1 MNLKNKSLVI
11 CNFCAILLLSGFY
24 SFGQT
29 EVENLQKQ
37 LDNVE
42 YDSIKVDLL
51 IKISQ
56 AYEYTDYSKSKRY
69 AEEALE
75 LSDKIGSDWAKGK
88 SYLRLAFLEAREGDH
103 ASSLKYYNMG
113 LQTSISLK
121 DSLRIAFTLNALG
134 DTYRELGEFDD
145 AYLFLTRSYQVA
157 RKKNDSLTMLFAL
170 HNIGVVFKELGQY
183 EIAINHINL
192 SQKISDKINDVDG
205 IAYSSDE
212 LGDVYLGM
220 KNYSQSQKYLMSALS
235 HARKKEI
242 SVLIPRIQSHLAD
255 LYYEMNDWDRSIA
268 YYDSVYAIHKE
279 LGNPFGIAQC
289 ELGKGKVLLKLE
301 RFSEA
306 AGLFERSL
314 RSAQELNARNLEI
327 ACYRE
332 LASLSEQN
340 GDYKKAVAYFKNFT
354 ILRDSLFSQKMMGN
368 LFQDQLRFETEVK
381 DYEIA
386 KLSRAK
392 AEQDSVIKLQEFI
405 RNILVVLVALTSILL
420 FTIYRSSQ
428 RRKRLNKLLLEHQEE
443 IKQRSI
449 ELEQLNQVKDKF
461 FSIISHDLR
470 SPINAL
476 LGILNL
482 LDNNHLKP
490 EEFKLLTK
498 ELRIQFNH
506 TKTLIGNL
514 LDWALLQMDKL
525 KIQPEKIN
533 LGKIVDE
540 NFKML
545 DSLHLKETILVNQ
558 IKEGSIALADMNM
571 INLIFRNLILNG
583 IKFTENGGQITVT
596 AEDNGNEFTIAIA
609 DNGVGISADIQKIL
623 FDKTSGYSTRG
634 TANEKGTGLGLLLC
648 KEFIENSGGTISVKS
663 IYGKG
668 ATFSFTVPKNTY

>member
-1 MNLKNKSLVI
+1 MNLKNKKLVI

-37 LDNVE
+37 LENAE

-220 KNYSQSQKYLMSALS
+220 KNYSQSQNYLMSALS

-268 YYDSVYAIHKE
+268 YYDSVYTIHKE

-386 KLSRAK
+386 ALSRAK
-392 AEQDSVIKLQEFI
+392 AEQDSAIKLQEFI

-420 FTIYRSSQ
+420 FTIFRSSQ

-443 IKQRSI
+443 IKQRSV

-634 TANEKGTGLGLLLC
+634 TANEKGTGLGLILC
-648 KEFIENSGGTISVKS
+648 KEFVEKNGGKIWLKS
-663 IYGKG
+663 EVGKG
-668 ATFSFTVPKNTY
+668 STFYFTVKKAK

>member
-596 AEDNGNEFTIAIA
+596 AEDNGNEFTVAIV
-609 DNGVGISADIQKIL
+609 DNGVGISEDIQEIL

-634 TANEKGTGLGLLLC
+634 TANEKGTGLGLILC
-648 KEFIENSGGTISVKS
+648 KEFVEKNGGQIWLKS
-663 IYGKG
+663 EVGKG
-668 ATFSFTVPKNTY
+668 STFYFTVKKAK

>member
-1 MNLKNKSLVI
+1 MMLRSKNKRIYSFWAV
-11 CNFCAILLLSGFY
+11 LLLINFD
-24 SFGQT
+24 SFGQN
-29 EVENLQKQ
+29 EADNLLNQFETAQ
-37 LDNVE
+37 
-42 YDSIKVDLL
+42 YDSVKVDLL
-51 IKISQ
+51 INLSRT
-56 AYEYTDYSKSKRY
+56 YEYSDYSKSRSY
-69 AEEALE
+69 AEDAVE
-75 LSDKIGSDWAKGK
+75 LAEKIESEWAKGT
-88 SYLRLAFLEAREGDH
+88 SYLRLAFHEAREGDH
-103 ASSLKYYNMG
+103 ASSLKYYNTG
-113 LQTSISLK
+113 LQIFIHLK
-121 DSLRIAFTLNALG
+121 DSSKIAFTFNALG

-145 AYLFLTRSYQVA
+145 AYLYLTRSYQVA
-157 RKKNDSLTMLFAL
+157 RKMKDSLTMCFAL

-183 EIAINHINL
+183 EIAINHLNI
-192 SQKISDKINDVDG
+192 SQTISDKINDVNG
-205 IAYSSDE
+205 ISYCNDE

-220 KNYSQSQKYLMSALS
+220 KDFGQSEKYLRSALS

-255 LYYEMNDWDRSIA
+255 LYYEMNDWDKSLI
-268 YYDSVYAIHKE
+268 YYDSVYAIHKA
-279 LGNPFGIAQC
+279 LGNPYGIAQC
-289 ELGKGKVLLKLE
+289 DLGKGKVLLKLE

-314 RSAQELNARNLEI
+314 KSAQELNARNLEI
-327 ACYRE
+327 VCYRE
-332 LASLSEQN
+332 LAALSEQN
-340 GDYKKAVAYFKNFT
+340 GDYKKAVAHFKNFT

-386 KLSRAK
+386 ALSQEKAK
-392 AEQDSVIKLQEFI
+392 QDSAIKRQEFI
-405 RNILVVLVALTSILL
+405 RNILVVVVALTGILL

-428 RRKRLNKLLLEHQEE
+428 RRKGINKLLLQHQEE

-476 LGILNL
+476 GGILNL

-490 EEFKLLTK
+490 EEFKQLTK

-525 KIQPEKIN
+525 KIAPEKIN
-533 LGKIVDE
+533 LRTMVDE

-545 DSLHLKETILVNQ
+545 NSLHLKETKLVNQ
-558 IKEGSIALADMNM
+558 IQTDSVAFADMNM

-583 IKFTENGGQITVT
+583 IKFTENGGQITVS
-596 AEDNGNEFTIAIA
+596 AQDNGNEFTIAIA
-609 DNGVGISADIQKIL
+609 DNGVGISEDIQKIL
-623 FDKTSGYSTRG
+623 FDKPSGYSTRG
-634 TANEKGTGLGLLLC
+634 TANEKGTGLGLILC
-648 KEFIENSGGTISVKS
+648 KEFVEKNGGKIWLKSGLGNGSTFYFTIK
-663 IYGKG
+663 K
-668 ATFSFTVPKNTY
+668 AK